1 MMSDITTKENRGKGM
16 VGTYA
21 YHINAYNA
29 YIFLLVF
36 INWLGFWV
44 MLISNP
50 PYGDQKLQLLVEY
63 MEDLSLCTKI

>member
-1 MMSDITTKENRGKGM
+1 
-16 VGTYA
+16 
-21 YHINAYNA
+21 
-29 YIFLLVF
+29 
-36 INWLGFWV
+36 

>member
-1 MMSDITTKENRGKGM
+1 MWLKANVFTVFLISRIIGGLTKGSVTLCTTMMSDITTKENRGKGM

-36 INWLGFWV
+36 INWLGF
-44 MLISNP
+44 
-50 PYGDQKLQLLVEY
+50 
-63 MEDLSLCTKI
+63 